1 MVQEKNKEKMED
13 LANIEFC
20 IESDSVLGGF
30 YFNNKV
36 EKFCL
41 ENHINFKKFK
51 IFISTLLICSTLS
64 FSSAQG
70 KTIEHQQSISIV
82 QNLQKNSEKK
92 SKIFSPGKKVLKK
105 KVNEI
110 ENFDP
115 FNDEIKQ
122 EIRNCQKFIGDLE
135 KFNETKSL
143 NQKNY
148 PLKIANNEIL
158 IKANPIV
165 LANNSPTLS
174 NEKFS
179 KEEKTIYTKKFIAT
193 INFIRKHKMIII
205 SFLVGSILL
214 VIYFFLKAAKV
225 SLLPNTLNK
234 LKKVFD
240 LKPGNTITIIENL
253 NSRTQ
258 LVENS
263 STEVAEKVVEEIS
276 SLEINNNSTLEIF
289 EEENLIFPETNEISL
304 NKEDLRTCINY
315 GQILKAEEVLFNE
328 DKSKLDR
335 VKEYFLEHGEE
346 ISSTDEEWMSIAKG
360 IKLEMDRLLQD
371 RIKWEK
377 DLEIYLETCQ

>member
-1 MVQEKNKEKMED
+1 MPFIPRLLYYINDV
-13 LANIEFC
+13 F
-20 IESDSVLGGF
+20 
-30 YFNNKV
+30 V
-36 EKFCL
+36 ETGTF
-41 ENHINFKKFK
+41 E
-51 IFISTLLICSTLS
+51 
-64 FSSAQG
+64 G
-70 KTIEHQQSISIV
+70 DTI
-82 QNLQKNSEKK
+82 
-92 SKIFSPGKKVLKK
+92 
-105 KVNEI
+105 
-110 ENFDP
+110 
-115 FNDEIKQ
+115 
-122 EIRNCQKFIGDLE
+122 
-135 KFNETKSL
+135 
-143 NQKNY
+143 Y
-148 PLKIANNEIL
+148 KIANNEIL

>member
-1 MVQEKNKEKMED
+1 MED

-20 IESDSVLGGF
+20 IESDSGLGGF

-51 IFISTLLICSTLS
+51 IFISILLISSTFS

-70 KTIEHQQSISIV
+70 KTIEQQQSISIV

-92 SKIFSPGKKVLKK
+92 SKIFGPGKKVLKK
-105 KVNEI
+105 KVNET
-110 ENFDP
+110 ESFDP
-115 FNDEIKQ
+115 FTDEIKQ

-143 NQKNY
+143 NQKNF

-304 NKEDLRTCINY
+304 SKEDLTTCINY

>member
-30 YFNNKV
+30 YINNKV

-70 KTIEHQQSISIV
+70 KTIEQQQSISIV

-289 EEENLIFPETNEISL
+289 EEENIIFPETNEISL

>member
-1 MVQEKNKEKMED
+1 MED

-20 IESDSVLGGF
+20 IESDSGLGGF

-51 IFISTLLICSTLS
+51 IFISTLLICSTFS

-70 KTIEHQQSISIV
+70 KTIEQQQSISIV

-92 SKIFSPGKKVLKK
+92 SKIFGPGKKVLKK
-105 KVNEI
+105 KVNET

-115 FNDEIKQ
+115 FTDEIKQ
-122 EIRNCQKFIGDLE
+122 EIRNSQKFIGDLE

-143 NQKNY
+143 NQKNF
-148 PLKIANNEIL
+148 PLKKANNEIL

-205 SFLVGSILL
+205 SFLLGSILL
-214 VIYFFLKAAKV
+214 VIYFFLEAAKV

-304 NKEDLRTCINY
+304 SKEDLTTCINY

>member
-1 MVQEKNKEKMED
+1 MED

-20 IESDSVLGGF
+20 IESDSGLGGF

-51 IFISTLLICSTLS
+51 IFISILLISSTFS

-70 KTIEHQQSISIV
+70 KTIEQQQSISIV

-92 SKIFSPGKKVLKK
+92 SKIFCPGKKVLKK
-105 KVNEI
+105 KVNET
-110 ENFDP
+110 ESFDP
-115 FNDEIKQ
+115 FTDEIKQ
-122 EIRNCQKFIGDLE
+122 EIRNSQKFIGDLE

-143 NQKNY
+143 NQKNF

-165 LANNSPTLS
+165 LANNSPILS

-205 SFLVGSILL
+205 SFLLGSILL

-304 NKEDLRTCINY
+304 SKEDLTTCINY